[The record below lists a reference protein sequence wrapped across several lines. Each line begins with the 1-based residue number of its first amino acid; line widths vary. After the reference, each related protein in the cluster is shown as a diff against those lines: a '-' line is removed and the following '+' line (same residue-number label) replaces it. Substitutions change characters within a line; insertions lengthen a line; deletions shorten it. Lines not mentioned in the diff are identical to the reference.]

1 MFLSCR
7 RGAFAAYLLTSGS
20 HSIVENELDL
30 KGPIL
35 KLVEK
40 VIFRSFFAGV
50 SNNLE
55 RSDFD
60 VIEGTSWF
68 GLREINGK

>member
-1 MFLSCR
+1 MMFLSCR

-20 HSIVENELDL
+20 HSILENELDL

-40 VIFRSFFAGV
+40 VIFRSF
-50 SNNLE
+50 
-55 RSDFD
+55 
-60 VIEGTSWF
+60 
-68 GLREINGK
+68 LRVFPAILNEAVLT